1 MVMSYFAKKWG
12 KGARPTT
19 IPEYYILGQLKSMKL
34 NVIRGQTFH
43 DARIEKCSF
52 IQL

>member
-12 KGARPTT
+12 KGASPYLPPVPTT

-43 DARIEKCSF
+43 DARI
-52 IQL
+52 